1 MCVCVSYCQQYN
13 WTHGHAVLVHPYD
26 TTFMFYESI
35 TDADSHGT
43 SVSVVFEWLTRHLLQ
58 RIHTVTSL
66 TELQHDWLQFTQYTQ
81 QVNIIVCFNDS
92 LSSAFKA
99 PLFFAV
105 LSVVF
110 EGRVR
115 FAQVARSIAAQA
127 VTLPQQQMS
136 VVMSTAQLTYVYG
149 SGDADCMTAAAVR
162 LMLTILA
169 PSAADLLDFAI
180 TLSLLFLCLE
190 PCLVS
195 SGLKSRLLRFVSLS
209 LQICL
214 LFLLYCFF
222 VSYVIPEHE
231 MHLLLDDLLP
241 IWRYIMLTS
250 FGDLVRSSW
259 LRYTTVYFDSFIVTY
274 FMYLLLVA
282 WLYQH
287 LYRQKKA
294 WLTTYWNSAVDEDED
309 EEYIKWNTWQ
319 NFGVPDFWLQ
329 SQARSSAPSCEILVQ
344 SGNILSICSQCHR
357 PLSYGCKVCQLACQH
372 AFHQRCLAQLLS
384 SRECI
389 CPTCRCHVYAVTAVD
404 DEGSS
409 CRP

>member
-1 MCVCVSYCQQYN
+1 VFVCVSYCRQYN
-13 WTHGHAVLVHPYD
+13 WTHGHAVLVRPYD
-26 TTFMFYESI
+26 TTFMFYESV
-35 TDADSHGT
+35 TDAGSDGT

-66 TELQHDWLQFTQYTQ
+66 TELQHDWLPPHTQ
-81 QVNIIVCFNDS
+81 QVNVIVCFNDS
-92 LSSAFKA
+92 LSSASKA

-115 FAQVARSIAAQA
+115 FARVGRSIAAQA
-127 VTLPQQQMS
+127 VRLPQQQMS
-136 VVMSTAQLTYVYG
+136 VVISTAQLTYIYG
-149 SGDADCMTAAAVR
+149 SGDADCLTATALR
-162 LMLTILA
+162 GMLTILA
-169 PSAADLLDFAI
+169 PSAADLVDFAI

-190 PCLVS
+190 PCLVF

-209 LQICL
+209 LQLCL

-250 FGDLVRSSW
+250 FGDLVRRNW
-259 LRYTTVYFDSFIVTY
+259 LRYTTVNFGSFIMTY

-294 WLTTYWNSAVDEDED
+294 LLTTYWTSAVDEDEV
-309 EEYIKWNTWQ
+309 EEYIDWYTWQ
-319 NFGVPDFWLQ
+319 NFGVPDFWLE
-329 SQARSSAPSCEILVQ
+329 SQARSLAPSCEVSVQ
-344 SGNILSICSQCHR
+344 SVSSCSQCR
-357 PLSYGCKVCQLACQH
+357 LPLSYGCKVCKLACQH
-372 AFHQRCLAQLLS
+372 AFHRSCLAQLLS
-384 SRECI
+384 CRECV
-389 CPTCRCHVYAVTAVD
+389 CPTCRSHVYAVTAVD
-404 DEGSS
+404 DDASS